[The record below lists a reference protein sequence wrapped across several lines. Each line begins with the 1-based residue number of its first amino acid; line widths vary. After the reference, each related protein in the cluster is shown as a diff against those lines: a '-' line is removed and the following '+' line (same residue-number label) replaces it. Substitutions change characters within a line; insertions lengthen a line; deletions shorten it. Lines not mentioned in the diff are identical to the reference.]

1 MFSLVGCT
9 KNKNNFSIG
18 KVSNI
23 KILEKGVSLS
33 IKDKT
38 LTNKGVTLILKNDSD
53 YEIQYG
59 ASEEIEIKKN
69 GINLFPYFSLKCS
82 LSWHLT
88 SHLLYSLFEHE
99 QGREVK
105 LIGLNHKRMLTIF

>member
-53 YEIQYG
+53 YEI
-59 ASEEIEIKKN
+59 
-69 GINLFPYFSLKCS
+69 
-82 LSWHLT
+82 
-88 SHLLYSLFEHE
+88 
-99 QGREVK
+99 
-105 LIGLNHKRMLTIF
+105 

>member
-38 LTNKGVTLILKNDSD
+38 LTNKGVTLI
-53 YEIQYG
+53 
-59 ASEEIEIKKN
+59 
-69 GINLFPYFSLKCS
+69 
-82 LSWHLT
+82 
-88 SHLLYSLFEHE
+88 
-99 QGREVK
+99 
-105 LIGLNHKRMLTIF
+105 